1 VTLLWDRA
9 NHYKKVE
16 DWTNLSAVLEQMTK
30 LQPNF
35 YSVWDFQAHNLSYNI
50 SVEFDDYHDR
60 YAWVMKGIEFLRQGI
75 SYNLREPRLLGRMG
89 WFIGQKIGKAD
100 EKKQYRR
107 LFKADDD
114 FHERDRPGRTLPER
128 DNWLVGREKYR
139 AGQQIADS
147 GAPLKTT
154 ALIYHSEPMMTAIN
168 YARSLEED
176 GTFGDA
182 ARDGWKL
189 AGDEMRRFSVR
200 EIPTTWEVPIR
211 LGMREAELARA
222 DRVAGELEQLL
233 PGRFKAIEESKRAS
247 LTADQKAA
255 IDVSPLERTDAQH
268 ADARAATEIVKV
280 DWPMVVRDAPAD
292 VRVRAKELLRQ
303 YTEAK
308 ETADIIDRYREIVNF
323 DVWRATCEAEVTEPA
338 IKAREAMWR
347 AEREFENARLQ
358 TAKQAYEESFAAWRE
373 VLDASPV
380 LRADHIVKDDINEVV
395 DRYRKLLEQ
404 LDEPFPKSF
413 PLQDILNPKPAE

>member
-1 VTLLWDRA
+1 
-9 NHYKKVE
+9 
-16 DWTNLSAVLEQMTK
+16 
-30 LQPNF
+30 
-35 YSVWDFQAHNLSYNI
+35 
-50 SVEFDDYHDR
+50 
-60 YAWVMKGIEFLRQGI
+60 
-75 SYNLREPRLLGRMG
+75 MG

-128 DNWLVGREKYR
+128 DNWLVAREKYL
-139 AGQQIADS
+139 AGQQLADS

-176 GTFGDA
+176 GTFGAA

-200 EIPTTWEVPIR
+200 EIPTTWEVPVR
-211 LGMREAELARA
+211 LGMREAELSRA

-233 PGRFKAIEESKRAS
+233 PGRFKAIQDSKRAS

-255 IDVSPLERTDAQH
+255 IDVPPLERTDAQQ
-268 ADARAATEIVKV
+268 ADAQAATQIMQM
-280 DWPMVVRDAPAD
+280 DWPQVVAEAPAD
-292 VRVRAKELLRQ
+292 VRPRAKELLRK

-323 DVWRATCEAEVTEPA
+323 DVWRATCETEVTEPA
-338 IKAREAMWR
+338 IRAREATWR
-347 AEREFENARLQ
+347 AEKDFENAKLQ
-358 TAKQAYEESFAAWRE
+358 PAKQAYEEAFAAWRE

-380 LRADHIVKDDINEVV
+380 LRADQITKDDINEVV

-413 PLQDILNPKPAE
+413 PLQDILSPTTPQ